1 MTKVLEYLK
10 YVGLFFI
17 FIIGIAIITAL
28 INLTGLN
35 STLVMKLGV
44 ILTAISFF
52 VIGSIASQNSKEK
65 GYKLGIKLA
74 LLFIGILIII
84 NLIMFKSQFNID
96 RFIYYIIL
104 IASGVLGGSFGKNIK
119 FNCKRK

>member
-44 ILTAISFF
+44 ILTYD
-52 VIGSIASQNSKEK
+52 Q
-65 GYKLGIKLA
+65 
-74 LLFIGILIII
+74 
-84 NLIMFKSQFNID
+84 
-96 RFIYYIIL
+96 
-104 IASGVLGGSFGKNIK
+104 
-119 FNCKRK
+119 